1 MPDDEHRIGMVALAR
16 GAALERG
23 LEELRAVLGEDAVG
37 EPDETE
43 LFEVRVTAPSQ
54 DDALK
59 RAWDAVAAAGA
70 DDEIAFAEHPSLPE
84 HWRHLA
90 RAPRV

>member
-1 MPDDEHRIGMVALAR
+1 MPDEEHRIGMVALAR

-23 LEELRAVLGEDAVG
+23 LEELRAVVGEDAVDK
-37 EPDETE
+37 PDETGV
-43 LFEVRVTAPSQ
+43 FEVRVTASSQ
-54 DDALK
+54 DDALQQV
-59 RAWDAVAAAGA
+59 WDAVAAAGA

-90 RAPRV
+90 RAPRA